1 LPSSTLLSILTA
13 QAQNIG
19 AKGFLIEEP
28 PLPTSYVAELAGEM
42 AGKNLPFCLGIT
54 CVLSGPPDPEMMA
67 SAHQAGIKFIHWRD
81 PADQIATLTK
91 TLWYAFK
98 AGIWNHVE
106 LSENPGGKLLQ
117 ELMHYVAANPNIAHS
132 WSRRQAITSPFGSPS
147 EPYDKIPKPYSRVAD
162 LPGHPLWCGL
172 VDPVYLLLYLN
183 KHGLKKIMRWRIK
196 EDGRSIY
203 PLGQNLVYNF
213 VRPEELPPGY
223 LDEICRMVEAGGS
236 VATQWVRR
244 NLEQAFLIG
253 YVMEK
258 GVIVGNSSLKRPRTE
273 YVERV
278 NKLAGL
284 DISQY
289 LERGYTFS
297 QYLERGYTSVRPE
310 YRGLGI
316 GTKLL
321 EGLTARVGKKKLFSI
336 ISADNVAT
344 QKIALRNK
352 TKQAASF
359 YSERLGKEVGV
370 WIPESMI
377 GDDQRS

>member
-1 LPSSTLLSILTA
+1 
-13 QAQNIG
+13 
-19 AKGFLIEEP
+19 
-28 PLPTSYVAELAGEM
+28 M
-42 AGKNLPFCLGIT
+42 
-54 CVLSGPPDPEMMA
+54 
-67 SAHQAGIKFIHWRD
+67 
-81 PADQIATLTK
+81 
-91 TLWYAFK
+91 
-98 AGIWNHVE
+98 
-106 LSENPGGKLLQ
+106 
-117 ELMHYVAANPNIAHS
+117 
-132 WSRRQAITSPFGSPS
+132 
-147 EPYDKIPKPYSRVAD
+147 
-162 LPGHPLWCGL
+162 PGHPFWYGL

-183 KHGLKKIMRWRIK
+183 KHGLKKITRWRIK

-203 PLGQNLVYNF
+203 PLGQDLVYNF
-213 VRPEELPPGY
+213 VRPEELPSGY

-244 NLEQAFLIG
+244 NLERAFLIG

-278 NKLAGL
+278 SKLAGL
-284 DISQY
+284 DI
-289 LERGYTFS
+289 S

-336 ISADNVAT
+336 ISTDNFAT

-377 GDDQRS
+377 EDDQRS